1 MGEVRA
7 NGLSNFV
14 GMAERKYLFIVKHN
28 LVSATILYYTS
39 KTFLFQVNHD
49 CINKGS
55 IERLEIRLQNLSL

>member
-1 MGEVRA
+1 MGAVRA

-14 GMAERKYLFIVKHN
+14 GMAVLIYCETQSC
-28 LVSATILYYTS
+28 VSATILYYTS

-55 IERLEIRLQNLSL
+55 TERLEIRLQNLSL